1 MAPVSAKSGGSVAR
15 SAWAASLRRRPKSY
29 LAGALVVLLLMVY
42 PFAVGGLAARL
53 FASRLGAK
61 LGRPVTIGEGR
72 GGLGRIVLRRMSVGG
87 AAGAAAAVPV
97 VTAEEIVVPW
107 SVAWGGGTPVTI
119 TGLRVN
125 VVRGGDNDNV
135 SDIIDRLR
143 GRRGAGAKP
152 DSVPAG
158 AAANA
163 ASLPAV
169 RIDSG
174 AIAVHDLESG
184 LALKIGG
191 VAGLLSPGRQATAR
205 LRDISGLIA
214 LGASDKGP
222 RFGAA
227 ELDVKTALSAGLHPQ
242 GYPIVRVQDGFATP
256 LPALSLTGI
265 SGTVGPPPTAS
276 GAPADEATGRG
287 VVIDL
292 HGSYG
297 GARESLWTAKGTVQ
311 PTTREGRLSL
321 RAAQFSLDKIADVLP
336 RSVLSPARASIDAA
350 FDLTW
355 LGDAV
360 RFGGDLAVSGLSLQ
374 NDALSAAPI
383 EGLSLGIVLRGSA
396 YPARRRLELDMLEGR
411 LRNLVG
417 RVTGSIELPRGKY
430 TFADG
435 SHLGMVPKIDLALS
449 VPRLPCA
456 KLLASVPAALTPKLQ
471 GFVLQGFFEAL
482 VGTKVDLADLD
493 ALDLR
498 GRVGLNGCKVV
509 KAPDAV
515 AALRDAEAIVQ
526 TVEVPK
532 PPGAAPGETEE
543 MQFVV
548 GPDNPDFTPY
558 PEISPYFVSSI
569 LTTEDNGFFKHHGW
583 VTSQFKGALRRNLER
598 GAFRIGASSITMQM
612 VKNVLLSQEKTLSRK
627 LQELFLVWYL
637 EQVLPKERIL
647 ELYFNAIEFGPRIYG
662 IGAAARHYFG
672 KKPSEL
678 TPLEGAFF
686 SSILPNPKRRY
697 IQYCHGTLYPPW
709 DKYVHRILARVHERG
724 RITDDEYVESA
735 SQSLVFDRHEAT
747 FTEKQCL
754 EWVKKMT
761 ARPEPEAPPEL
772 DAGEGDLSAEGDTRK
787 VPKKRH
793 RRRSGPHAAV
803 VNARDANDPNVA
815 SDTNLTG
822 GNGSVNVRAPG
833 AGGRR

>member
-1 MAPVSAKSGGSVAR
+1 VAPVSAKSGGSVAPG
-15 SAWAASLRRRPKSY
+15 AALLHRHRKAF
-29 LAGALVVLLLMVY
+29 LAGAAALLLLIVY

-53 FASRLGAK
+53 FAARLGGK
-61 LGRPVTIGEGR
+61 LGRPVAVGQGR
-72 GGLGRIVLRRMSVGG
+72 GGLGRIVLRRMTVGG
-87 AAGAAAAVPV
+87 APGSAGTVPI
-97 VTAEEIVVPW
+97 VTAEEISLPW
-107 SVAWGGGTPVTI
+107 SVAWGGSTPITI
-119 TGLRVN
+119 IGLRVN
-125 VVRGGDNDNV
+125 IVRGGDNDNV
-135 SDIIDRLR
+135 TDIIEHLR
-143 GRRGAGAKP
+143 GARAAAHGAGADGKA
-152 DSVPAG
+152 STSSSSSSS
-158 AAANA
+158 
-163 ASLPAV
+163 SLPGV
-169 RIDSG
+169 RVESG
-174 AIAVHDLESG
+174 AVSLHDLESG
-184 LALKIGG
+184 LAVKIGG
-191 VAGLLSPGRQATAR
+191 VVGMLLPGRQASVR
-205 LRDISGLIA
+205 LRDVSGLLA
-214 LGASDKGP
+214 LGGGDKGP

-227 ELDVKTALSAGLHPQ
+227 ELDLRAALSPPSASSSSSGLRPQ

-256 LPALSLTGI
+256 LPSLSLTGI
-265 SGTVGPPPTAS
+265 SGTVGPPPTGPGATSDPAAS
-276 GAPADEATGRG
+276 PG

-311 PTTREGRLSL
+311 PTTHEGRLSL

-336 RSVLSPARASIDAA
+336 RSVLSPAHTSIDAA

-355 LGDAV
+355 LGEAV
-360 RFGGDLAVSGLSLQ
+360 RFGGDLAVTGLSLQ

-383 EGLSLGIVLRGSA
+383 EGLSLGLVLRGSA
-396 YPARRRLELDMLEGR
+396 YPARRRVELEVLEGR

-417 RVTGSIELPRGKY
+417 RVTGSVELPRGKY
-430 TFADG
+430 TFSDG
-435 SHLGMVPKIDLALS
+435 SHLGMVPKIDLALN

-471 GFVLQGFFEAL
+471 GFVLQGFFDAL
-482 VGTKVDLADLD
+482 VGTKIDFADLES
-493 ALDLR
+493 LDLR

-515 AALRDAEAIVQ
+515 AALREAESIVQ
-526 TVEVPK
+526 TIEVPK

-543 MQFVV
+543 MQFIV

-583 VTSQFKGALRRNLER
+583 VTSQFRGALKRNLER
-598 GAFRIGASSITMQM
+598 GGFRIGASSITMQM

-697 IQYCHGTLYPPW
+697 IQFCHGSLYPPW

-724 RITDDEYVESA
+724 HITDEEYVEAA

-754 EWVKKMT
+754 DWVKKMT
-761 ARPEPEAPPEL
+761 TRPEPEAPPEL
-772 DAGEGDLSAEGDTRK
+772 DAGEGDLASADGPTHA
-787 VPKKRH
+787 VAKRH
-793 RRRSGPHAAV
+793 RRRRGAARAAV
-803 VNARDANDPNVA
+803 VNAEDPNVSA
-815 SDTNLTG
+815 RPP
-822 GNGSVNVRAPG
+822 RAP
-833 AGGRR
+833 ARR